1 MKKNGRNQKSK
12 FFSLVPGVG
21 NSIKLST
28 DKTHKEKKEK
38 LTFSTSKS
46 HIDFLKMKNLTSSK
60 CLIVL
65 LVLFSLFSVSSSQ
78 DDDEFE
84 TISVTT
90 TKSDNLPSTLRVASS
105 SSSDTLVDKTDKEED
120 ESIEEDE
127 YETQGDIDND
137 DKEKKQP
144 KFLPPRRTG
153 QPILEYIGGG
163 LTIYFLVT
171 YIIGRFSNSR
181 RVKALSTILQPILKE
196 QFSSVGIKSTDTM
209 TGFSA
214 ESDSEY
220 VSFSAGRRYCVG
232 ALFTLHL
239 APRQD
244 LFRTILGIFFSNM
257 RIRDSISIEIPLTAG
272 DAFILALRGLPQTA
286 SQLTS
291 PFGNTM
297 KNPNPF
303 AQEFELV
310 NDEACHELERNPKT
324 VKSFYRPIKVSQI
337 LSKGGESREINTSNT
352 RGSTSQGGHG
362 GEEGI
367 VNSFSSRGAVS
378 LENLEIFLEQKDIAS
393 TSYLGTALRSFIFN
407 AAMLQSGGITA
418 DMRKGAP
425 LPPARFRL
433 HITDIPDLCHGFKT
447 THMCAPE
454 GGRVTLFA
462 TLALPTSGGSDALM
476 TLLPLAVQSV
486 FSLVDSIGTSS
497 LPSSSRLVVREDRN
511 KLEGEKLEAIE
522 AELEQR
528 RQQERE
534 KERELARNRMTEEE
548 RKAEDEREKER
559 QRIKE
564 FKKMKKQSM
573 AQMKR

>member
-1 MKKNGRNQKSK
+1 MKS
-12 FFSLVPGVG
+12 
-21 NSIKLST
+21 
-28 DKTHKEKKEK
+28 
-38 LTFSTSKS
+38 LTFSSW
-46 HIDFLKMKNLTSSK
+46 FL
-60 CLIVL
+60 L
-65 LVLFSLFSVSSSQ
+65 LVLFSLLSVSSSQ
-78 DDDEFE
+78 EDDDEFE

-105 SSSDTLVDKTDKEED
+105 SSIDTLVDNTDNDEEED
-120 ESIEEDE
+120 ESKDDDED
-127 YETQGDIDND
+127 ETQGDIDNN

-171 YIIGRFSNSR
+171 YIIGRFSISR

-220 VSFSAGRRYCVG
+220 VSFSAGRRFCVG

-272 DAFILALRGLPQTA
+272 DAFIFALRGLPQTA
-286 SQLTS
+286 SQLAS
-291 PFGNTM
+291 PFGGTM

-310 NDEACHELERNPKT
+310 NDEACNELERNPKT
-324 VKSFYRPIKVSQI
+324 VKSFYRPIKASQI
-337 LSKGGESREINTSNT
+337 LSKGEDSREIYNTSISNS
-352 RGSTSQGGHG
+352 RGSGSQGGSG
-362 GEEGI
+362 REEGI
-367 VNSFSSRGAVS
+367 VNSFFSRGAVS
-378 LENLEIFLEQKDIAS
+378 LDNLEIFCEQKDIAS
-393 TSYLGTALRSFIFN
+393 TSYLGNALRSFIFN

-418 DMRKGAP
+418 GMRKGAP

-462 TLALPTSGGSDALM
+462 TLALPTSGGSEALM
-476 TLLPLAVQSV
+476 KLLPLAVQSV

-534 KERELARNRMTEEE
+534 RERELARNRMTEEE

-559 QRIKE
+559 QRIKD